1 MMRSDHAK
9 RVVHSLAL
17 VPFAASA
24 LASTARRV
32 PERRLS
38 VKAEEENLTDMIMGF
53 LDQPGIGALE
63 HGVSVN
69 LVVERL
75 GIPESEARS
84 MLDKLADLGCVF
96 QTIDDDH
103 FKSCAE

>member
-1 MMRSDHAK
+1 
-9 RVVHSLAL
+9 
-17 VPFAASA
+17 
-24 LASTARRV
+24 
-32 PERRLS
+32 
-38 VKAEEENLTDMIMGF
+38 MIMGF
-53 LDQPGIGALE
+53 LDQPGISALE

-84 MLDKLADLGCVF
+84 TLDKLADLGCVL

-103 FKSCAE
+103 FISCVE